1 MLLEEASVRRD
12 VDRRNAEGS
21 SALHV
26 ACRGG
31 HHRLVEMLVNAG
43 ADVSSRD
50 AGCRS
55 SLFIACEVGC
65 VNTVRVLVLQ
75 GGADMHERDVVTG
88 YVPLHVVA
96 HRGYVECVGLLL
108 SLHAAVHPRCNG
120 GYKSVSTREYGNVM
134 VTRDQNPR
142 GGGAFEKPLI
152 IATKE

>member
-1 MLLEEASVRRD
+1 MRRD

-31 HHRLVEMLVNAG
+31 HHRLVEMLITAG
-43 ADVSSRD
+43 AGVSSRD
-50 AGCRS
+50 ARSRS

-88 YVPLHVVA
+88 YVPLH
-96 HRGYVECVGLLL
+96 L
-108 SLHAAVHPRCNG
+108 SFHG
-120 GYKSVSTREYGNVM
+120 VM
-134 VTRDQNPR
+134 EVT
-142 GGGAFEKPLI
+142 KV
-152 IATKE
+152 